1 MAVSKRKS
9 DRSSAKTAASTDVE
23 RLSAMVAEG
32 EGPSL
37 EFKRSTGELK
47 EAMQTLCAFLNG
59 GGGTVLFGVG
69 PKGTIEG
76 QQVSDRTL
84 RDVAQAGQRFE
95 PPADLTVQRLPV
107 APGREVLVVTVT
119 TRPDA
124 GPFVYDGRPYERV
137 ASTTRRMAQTKYDK
151 RLLDR
156 AHRTWRWED
165 EPVERLTLKD
175 LDRKEI
181 LRTRELAIQHNRIS
195 VDTGRDIGEILDR
208 LGLRVGGI
216 LKRAALMLYGKQLL
230 PHYPQCLLKMG
241 RFRGTEITGEIV
253 DNRQEYINAFAMV
266 REGMAFLERTMP
278 LGARFPTGQIFR
290 EDRFPVPLDALREIL
305 LNAVMH
311 RDYSDHSGYVAIV
324 VFDDRIEIRSY
335 GRLPSGITVK
345 KLSGKHD
352 SKPVNPLIAGA
363 FHRTGAVEVWGRGT
377 NRVIEM
383 CRQHGAALPVFEETQ
398 GFVHV
403 TFKAPMVVGG
413 AAATPGDE
421 VTAELTGQV
430 AGQVTGQVAAQVLRF
445 CQTPRKASEIRALL
459 NLRHRETFVDN
470 YLRPLL
476 ETGWLEPT
484 IPEKPKSR
492 LQRYRTTAAGLAM
505 VENARTQEDRP

>member
-1 MAVSKRKS
+1 MAKPRI
-9 DRSSAKTAASTDVE
+9 STDAK
-23 RLSAMVAEG
+23 RLSALVGEG
-32 EGPSL
+32 EGYAL

-47 EAMQTLCAFLNG
+47 EAMQTLCEFLNG
-59 GGGTVLFGVG
+59 SGGTLLFGVRPDG
-69 PKGTIEG
+69 RIEG
-76 QQVSDRTL
+76 QQVSDQTL
-84 RDVAQAGQRFE
+84 RDVAQAGERFE
-95 PPADLTVQRLPV
+95 PPADLEIQRLPIG
-107 APGREVLVVTVT
+107 PSREVLAVTVQP
-119 TRPDA
+119 RPDT

-165 EPVERLTLKD
+165 EPVEGLTLKD
-175 LDRKEI
+175 LDRREI

-208 LGLRVGGI
+208 LGLRVGGV
-216 LKRAALMLYGKQLL
+216 LTRAALMLYGKQFL

-253 DNRQEYINAFAMV
+253 DNRQEYMNAFAMV

-311 RDYSDHSGYVAIV
+311 RDYSDYSGYVAIV

-335 GRLPSGITVK
+335 GSLPSGITIK

-383 CRQHGAALPVFEETQ
+383 CRQHGAAPPVFEETQ

-403 TFKAPMVVGG
+403 TFKAPMVPTLGEE
-413 AAATPGDE
+413 ADR
-421 VTAELTGQV
+421 TAQPESQPEFGTSPVPVQFQSLEE
-430 AGQVTGQVAAQVLRF
+430 R
-445 CQTPRKASEIRALL
+445 IMALL
-459 NLRHRETFVDN
+459 REG
-470 YLRPLL
+470 PLPVSIISQRL
-476 ETGWLEPT
+476 GQKRVSGQLKVVLNKLLANVLIEFT
-484 IPEKPKSR
+484 IPEKPNSR
-492 LQRYRTTAAGLAM
+492 LQRYRTTATGLDALKKT
-505 VENARTQEDRP
+505 EKQAD